1 MKVKFKGKTYKS
13 YQDVLDKLYK
23 DKPITLLTM
32 GESNSKLKKGIT
44 ETMSV
49 AIMHLLPHD
58 LADTLMERSIKR
70 TLCPFAIMGDCW
82 RPCLNTAGRG
92 GIITKGDTTNT
103 IELAR
108 LRRTLF
114 YLDNRQEFLEKL
126 YNEVQKFVT
135 KCEKNNIKPCIRL
148 NGTSDIQFETIKLD
162 NGNTIFEEFP
172 SVQWYDYTKIPTR
185 KVKHIKNYH
194 LTWSY
199 SEANEKYANYWR
211 EALDKGMNV
220 ATVFRKDLPEFYKGV
235 KVFSGDNNDLRF
247 TDPVGVIVGLK
258 AKGKARKDTS
268 GFVIDVDNAIAIG

>member
-148 NGTSDIQFETIKLD
+148 NGTSD
-162 NGNTIFEEFP
+162 
-172 SVQWYDYTKIPTR
+172 
-185 KVKHIKNYH
+185 
-194 LTWSY
+194 
-199 SEANEKYANYWR
+199 KYANYWR
-211 EALDKGMNV
+211 EALAKGMNIAV
-220 ATVFRKDLPEFYKGV
+220 VFRKDLPKSYKNMPV
-235 KVFSGDNNDLRF
+235 INGDKTDMRF
-247 TDPVGVIVGLK
+247 KDPVGVIVGLK